1 MGSSVFGAITGGLFG
16 LLDGYEQKRQQ
27 DREER
32 LAREQ
37 AEAAKRAQQNEE
49 QARKKAEQNGPDISG
64 ILDANTNEGLGS
76 TSLTGAQ
83 GAAVDPN
90 RLGKGN
96 SLLGV

>member
-16 LLDGYEQKRQQ
+16 LYDSYEQKRQQ

-37 AEAAKRAQQNEE
+37 AEAARRAQQDEE
-49 QARKKAEQNGPDISG
+49 QARKKAEKNGPDLSG
-64 ILDANTNEGLGS
+64 ILEANTQQGLGS

-83 GAAVDPN
+83 GAAVDTN

-96 SLLGV
+96 TLLGS

>member
-64 ILDANTNEGLGS
+64 ILDANTNAGLGS

-96 SLLGV
+96 SLLGA

>member
-16 LLDGYEQKRQQ
+16 LYDSYEQKRQQ

-37 AEAAKRAQQNEE
+37 AEAARRAQQDEE
-49 QARKKAEQNGPDISG
+49 QARKKAEKNGPDLSG
-64 ILDANTNEGLGS
+64 ILEANTQKGLGS

-96 SLLGV
+96 TLLGS

>member
-1 MGSSVFGAITGGLFG
+1 MGSSVWGSITGGLFG
-16 LLDGYEQKRQQ
+16 LYDSYEQKRQQ

-37 AEAAKRAQQNEE
+37 AEAARRAQQDEE
-49 QARKKAEQNGPDISG
+49 QARKKAEKNGPDISG
-64 ILDANTNEGLGS
+64 ILEANTSQGLGS

-90 RLGKGN
+90 RLSRGN
-96 SLLGV
+96 TLLGS

>member
-16 LLDGYEQKRQQ
+16 LYDSYEQKRQQ

-37 AEAAKRAQQNEE
+37 AEAARRAQQDEE
-49 QARKKAEQNGPDISG
+49 QARKKAEKNGPDLSG
-64 ILDANTNEGLGS
+64 ILEANSQQGLGS

-96 SLLGV
+96 TLLGS

>member
-64 ILDANTNEGLGS
+64 ILEANTQQGLGS

-83 GAAVDPN
+83 GAAVDPT

-96 SLLGV
+96 TLLGS